1 MDNNEGKDN
10 NSEEELEQNTLKKKF
25 VKRIKKKKITI
36 DTEKIPSIIEAL
48 HYFLAE
54 LKTIENISSFLS
66 QDNLYFFY
74 SITLKD
80 NVKINLLLSRIY
92 YLMLSKD
99 FLFKLFV
106 PSIKKNEY
114 YKIDIIL
121 ELIQNIAFVLD
132 KLNEF
137 MFSSMLFDLKK
148 KSLGL
153 LNCLYNNC
161 KAKLKK
167 DDEKIEEVVDLME
180 RITKKFYSK
189 TFNELCESQEI
200 FDILKTKSLFML
212 AKLEEKLSQI
222 NNYFE
227 QYEIFKKFVE
237 INTKVKLPQ
246 MKIPEENLNDEQK
259 ERLDFCQKYGIL
271 LLKFCTYH
279 NYIFLDNEEENSF
292 NIREQYENEED
303 KINNINTEEK
313 DDKVRLIF
321 LIDKMNKS
329 NNNKNE
335 INNSFLGFTRKEKVH
350 KLLVNKRY
358 KSSLGTQQYYDL
370 ILLAIKHYL
379 TDVVKNIK
387 SHPCIKPIRDN
398 LCYFLDSFEIES
410 YFPLYLNNLNKMII
424 NDNFSKS
431 FVTNVFPGEANKF
444 YFDVFFKDDV
454 LIYFEFY
461 LEDKTKDLNFEL
473 NVYDHN
479 LNKFKPIF
487 KGERV
492 DETFKFFI
500 HSNGYCIYEIIFDNK
515 YSWFN
520 NKYVNFRV
528 SYLNPINDVA
538 TEETFD
544 NENYFIVNK
553 EYFFY
558 MPRAIDN
565 NLNIKNIPVILHSN
579 NLTTVGIADKDE
591 LKFKE
596 HKEEEEII
604 SKYYFNYIL
613 STYFQKKK
621 INNKKPLLISIFSQN
636 ENLTKG
642 NKALKEQLEDCL
654 NHEDIRFIK
663 YIGFIPDKKIY
674 NFNVKYKL
682 YDLNEQLVI
691 NHKLLKNKKEVER
704 KNLIIKSFLLINF
717 NKNKNKL
724 KTIFFNKGEF
734 HTEFTCPNST
744 VIDFGDINI
753 SKEEEIYNLIKELN
767 DNMEGVEVIFRKNKN
782 LEKKELNLIERIKK
796 YCQQNI
802 KPSIPFYEYN
812 TNDICINII
821 KYIYS
826 LIIN

>member
-246 MKIPEENLNDEQK
+246 MEIPEENLNDEQK

-292 NIREQYENEED
+292 NIREQYENEDD
-303 KINNINTEEK
+303 KINNINPEEK
-313 DDKVRLIF
+313 DDKVRVIF

-350 KLLVNKRY
+350 KLLINKRY

-565 NLNIKNIPVILHSN
+565 NLNIKNIPVILNSN

-591 LKFKE
+591 LQFKE

-654 NHEDIRFIK
+654 NHEDKRFIK

-691 NHKLLKNKKEVER
+691 NHKLLKNKKEVEK
-704 KNLIIKSFLLINF
+704 KNLVIKSFLLINF

-767 DNMEGVEVIFRKNKN
+767 DNMKGVEVIFRKNKN

-796 YCQQNI
+796 YCQQKI

>member
-246 MKIPEENLNDEQK
+246 MEIPEENLNDEQK

-313 DDKVRLIF
+313 DDKVRVIF

-350 KLLVNKRY
+350 KLLINKRY

-579 NLTTVGIADKDE
+579 NLITVGIADKDE

-654 NHEDIRFIK
+654 NHEDKRFIK

-704 KNLIIKSFLLINF
+704 KNLVIKSFLLINF

-744 VIDFGDINI
+744 VIDFGDFNI
-753 SKEEEIYNLIKELN
+753 SKEEEFYNLIKELN
-767 DNMEGVEVIFRKNKN
+767 DNMKGVEVIFRKNKN

-796 YCQQNI
+796 YCQQKI

>member
-1 MDNNEGKDN
+1 MENNEGKDN
-10 NSEEELEQNTLKKKF
+10 NSEEELEQNTLNKKF
-25 VKRIKKKKITI
+25 VKRIKKKKIVI

-48 HYFLAE
+48 HYFLSE
-54 LKTIENISSFLS
+54 LKTLENISSFLS

-74 SITLKD
+74 SIALKD
-80 NVKINLLLSRIY
+80 NVKVNLLLSRIY

-114 YKIDIIL
+114 YKIDVIL

-137 MFSSMLFDLKK
+137 MFSAMLFDLKK

-161 KAKLKK
+161 KANLKK

-200 FDILKTKSLFML
+200 FEILKSRSPVMVEKF
-212 AKLEEKLSQI
+212 EEKLSQI

-237 INTKVKLPQ
+237 INTKVKIPPLV
-246 MKIPEENLNDEQK
+246 IPEENLNDKQK
-259 ERLDFCQKYGIL
+259 DFLEFCQKYGIL

-292 NIREQYENEED
+292 NIREQYENEDD
-303 KINNINTEEK
+303 KINNINPEEK
-313 DDKVRLIF
+313 DDKVRVIF

-350 KLLVNKRY
+350 KLLINKRY

-654 NHEDIRFIK
+654 NHEDKRFIK

-691 NHKLLKNKKEVER
+691 NHKLLKNKKEVEK
-704 KNLIIKSFLLINF
+704 KNLVIKSFLLINF

-767 DNMEGVEVIFRKNKN
+767 DNMKGVEVIFRKNKN

-796 YCQQNI
+796 YCQQKI